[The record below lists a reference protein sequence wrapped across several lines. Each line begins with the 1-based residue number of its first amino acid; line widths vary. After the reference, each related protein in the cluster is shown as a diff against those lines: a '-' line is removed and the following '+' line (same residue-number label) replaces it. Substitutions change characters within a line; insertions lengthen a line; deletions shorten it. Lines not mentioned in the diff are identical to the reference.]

1 MANLRDIRRRIKSV
15 KNTAQ
20 ITRAMQLVAAAKMKK
35 AQDQAMAGRDYS
47 SQLNAVL
54 SDISAGE
61 SEEASH
67 PLLEVREGNR
77 ELVLLISTDKG
88 LCGPL
93 NTNLAKKLR
102 ATTSDTADYVTV
114 GRKLR
119 VMLEKLQKNIL
130 ADFSVKDPVPFA
142 EARAIASFLMKQFK
156 DGKYDKVSIIHMRF
170 INTLTQIPEMITLLP
185 VQPPAASENDGLIP
199 GSSTDHLFEP
209 SANEVLASILPLYG
223 LALGLSAATAALLVS
238 CIGLGS
244 ALTMLPAG
252 LLADR
257 FDDQARGRRSVMLAC
272 AAITLAAAALVP
284 LVPQAPWLVWPIVFI
299 WGGAGGSL
307 YTMAMIDIGA
317 REKGITLVNSTAVL
331 VLTYTLGGLA
341 ASSFSGALIDWSPAL
356 GFPLV
361 LIGVAG
367 MGLAVLLRTRH
378 RQDI

>member
-93 NTNLAKKLR
+93 STNLAKKLR
-102 ATTSDTADYVTV
+102 AATSDTADYVTV

-209 SANEVLASILPLYG
+209 SANEQSKNCTIGMSRPSSQNIG
-223 LALGLSAATAALLVS
+223 SSVS
-238 CIGLGS
+238 L
-244 ALTMLPAG
+244 
-252 LLADR
+252 
-257 FDDQARGRRSVMLAC
+257 
-272 AAITLAAAALVP
+272 
-284 LVPQAPWLVWPIVFI
+284 
-299 WGGAGGSL
+299 
-307 YTMAMIDIGA
+307 
-317 REKGITLVNSTAVL
+317 E
-331 VLTYTLGGLA
+331 
-341 ASSFSGALIDWSPAL
+341 
-356 GFPLV
+356 
-361 LIGVAG
+361 
-367 MGLAVLLRTRH
+367 
-378 RQDI
+378 

>member
-47 SQLNAVL
+47 AQLNAVL

-77 ELVLLISTDKG
+77 ELVLVISTDKG

-102 ATTSDTADYVTV
+102 ASTSDTADYVTV

-142 EARAIASFLMKQFK
+142 EARAIAAFLTKQFK
-156 DGKYDKVSIIHMRF
+156 DGNYDKVSIVHMRF
-170 INTLTQIPEMITLLP
+170 INTLTQIPEMVTLLP
-185 VQPPAASENDGLIP
+185 VQPPTASDDEGSIP
-199 GSSTDHLFEP
+199 GSSADHLFEP
-209 SANEVLASILPLYG
+209 STADVLASILPLYINFQVYQ
-223 LALGLSAATAALLVS
+223 ALLEARATEHSARMVAMKAATDNAKKF
-238 CIGLGS
+238 IKE
-244 ALTMLPAG
+244 LTLEYNKLRQG
-252 LLADR
+252 
-257 FDDQARGRRSVMLAC
+257 
-272 AAITLAAAALVP
+272 AITAELLE
-284 LVPQAPWLVWPIVFI
+284 I
-299 WGGAGGSL
+299 
-307 YTMAMIDIGA
+307 TTAMKA
-317 REKGITLVNSTAVL
+317 ME
-331 VLTYTLGGLA
+331 
-341 ASSFSGALIDWSPAL
+341 
-356 GFPLV
+356 
-361 LIGVAG
+361 
-367 MGLAVLLRTRH
+367 
-378 RQDI
+378 